1 MSVHVSQHPLVRH
14 KQTQLRDI
22 KTDPAAF
29 RALVRELAQLLFFE
43 AAGDLRVEPASGADA
58 AHQLFRRTRGR
69 DGWIVALSCGPD
81 WAWPARCWICCRPPK
96 FGTSACTAIIK
107 RSSR

>member
-29 RALVRELAQLLFFE
+29 RALVRELGPTFV
-43 AAGDLRVEPASGADA
+43 LRSCRRFAS
-58 AHQLFRRTRGR
+58 
-69 DGWIVALSCGPD
+69 
-81 WAWPARCWICCRPPK
+81 
-96 FGTSACTAIIK
+96 
-107 RSSR
+107 

>member
-29 RALVRELAQLLFFE
+29 RALVASWPNFCSSKL
-43 AAGDLRVEPASGADA
+43 PAICESNRPGCRR

-69 DGWIVALSCGPD
+69 DGWTFAHLAGRIGHGLSGV
-81 WAWPARCWICCRPPK
+81 
-96 FGTSACTAIIK
+96 
-107 RSSR
+107 